1 MSGMQSFRGYSLMV
15 ENGRVV
21 YQMPKSR
28 SWMPFNSFGTSNAFT
43 YEDIS
48 VNGNTILVT
57 YIINRESSGQHTR
70 VTDQY
75 ELSINPSSEWL
86 SAKFVKNVRHEEIKE
101 ENPVEVKTE
110 EKKQNTEDKINSK
123 ATQQVIVNEPEPE
136 KTRMCAYCGTEGL
149 EKSMEPFFGRYF
161 HKHCWS
167 EYEDTE
173 EGEKDIA
180 DTRAYYKELAEKR
193 EKERKRLRNE
203 ANLAW
208 ITNNEF
214 GKQIAAQCSLSDV
227 EEREEFIENEREK
240 YYQKLKVIKEKL
252 HFCESKFKKNC
263 SNFFPKNICEKIVK
277 VLADNCTKCITGDNL
292 HSCINQQKVYET
304 EFEKIP
310 QKHKVR
316 HAIRIYV
323 DIVVALILGGAGVG
337 YIGENNIKNAIIFFL
352 IALLFIGSPILGHFI
367 TKKQTENIAAKN
379 IGKIKEILGEDF
391 VI

>member
-75 ELSINPSSEWL
+75 ELSMNPSSEWL
-86 SAKFVKNVRHEEIKE
+86 SAKFVKNVRHEEIKK

-110 EKKQNTEDKINSK
+110 EKKQNTEDKTNSK
-123 ATQQVIVNEPEPE
+123 ATQQVIANEPEPE

-149 EKSMEPFFGRYF
+149 EKSMEPFYGRYF

-240 YYQKLKVIKEKL
+240 YYQKLKTIKEKL

-263 SNFFPKNICEKIVK
+263 TYFFPKNICEKIVK
-277 VLADNCTKCITGDNL
+277 ALADNCTKCITGDNL
-292 HSCINQQKVYET
+292 QACINQQKVYET

-367 TKKQTENIAAKN
+367 TKKQTENIVAKN